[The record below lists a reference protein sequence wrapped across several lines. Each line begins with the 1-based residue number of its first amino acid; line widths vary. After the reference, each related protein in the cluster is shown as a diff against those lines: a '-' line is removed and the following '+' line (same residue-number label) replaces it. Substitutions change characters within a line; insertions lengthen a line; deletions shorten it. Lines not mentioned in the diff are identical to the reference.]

1 MTAVTINGN
10 AYSDDGSQ
18 SRDMRGFGYR
28 DWLLPMLSD
37 TMTEA
42 AAIGASVT
50 AAAGSASAASASATA
65 AANYAAALGG
75 TSATSTTIGTGS
87 KSVTTQTGKRFAAG
101 QWVMLVRA
109 ADVSSWMFGQVTSYT
124 TGSGALVVDV
134 SVTNGSGTFT
144 DWVIVLSGARGA
156 AGPAGAGVPSF
167 SGPDVGKLLGVA
179 PGGSATE
186 WVGLPFSSIQ
196 IFTATGTFTPDPRR
210 NKYFVIAIGGGGG
223 GTDYAGYSG
232 WGGETVMGI
241 MTISSAQTVTIGAGG
256 VGGASP
262 TAGGDAAIGTLLVAK
277 GGPNA
282 LTASPATGGTTPS
295 GCVRVPG
302 GRTVGS
308 SSGCTGGTWLHV
320 PTDTNSNV
328 TTLPQDGHGGASTSN
343 SYTQRN
349 GGAGIVIIIW

>member
-50 AAAGSASAASASATA
+50 AAAGSASAAAESATA
-65 AANYAAALGG
+65 AQNYAAALSG
-75 TSATSTTIGTGS
+75 TSATSTAIGTGS
-87 KSVTTQTGKRFAAG
+87 KTFTTQAGKQFAAG

-109 ADVSSWMFGQVTSYT
+109 ADVNAWMFGQITSYNS
-124 TGSGALVVDV
+124 GSGALVVDV
-134 SVTNGSGTFT
+134 IVTSGAGTFS
-144 DWVIVLSGARGA
+144 DWVIMLSGARGA
-156 AGPAGAGVPSF
+156 TGANGTGIPAYSAGDAGKLMGVNPAG
-167 SGPDVGKLLGVA
+167 DN
-179 PGGSATE
+179 TE
-186 WVGLPFSSIQ
+186 WVGLPFTNVQ
-196 IFTATGTFTPDPRR
+196 IFTSGGTFTPDPRR

-223 GTDYAGYSG
+223 GSDLAGYSG

-256 VGGASP
+256 IGGASP
-262 TAGGDAAIGTLLVAK
+262 TAGGDTAIGTLLVAK
-277 GGPNA
+277 GGA
-282 LTASPATGGTTPS
+282 SAFTASPATGGTTPA
-295 GCVRVPG
+295 GCVRLQG
-302 GRTVGS
+302 GRSLGS
-308 SSGCTGGTWLHV
+308 NSGCTGGTWLHV
-320 PTDTNSNV
+320 PTETNSDI
-328 TTLPQDGHGGASTSN
+328 TTLPQDGHGGASTN
-343 SYTQRN
+343 NNYTQRN